1 MPLRLPHRRTEPPA
15 APPFRRAT
23 PPTRQAT
30 RLMKVSLGA
39 GIVLLVL
46 LGIVFIPPGLEYGSV
61 QPPLLGLA
69 ASGTG
74 PFLVTVSQAS
84 RLYGFADYTFEF
96 NATQAGTN
104 ASVNVGGA
112 LAAGG
117 SWDGGNVTFADADG
131 NGLLSVGD
139 AFTIRAQ
146 PGTGWHHQL
155 AVFYLPH
162 AGSTAPCPC
171 AAGLVRWPA

>member
-15 APPFRRAT
+15 APPFRRTT

-30 RLMKVSLGA
+30 RLMRVSLGA
-39 GIVLLVL
+39 GLALLVL
-46 LGIVFIPPGLEYGSV
+46 LGIVFIPRGLEYGSV
-61 QPPLLGLA
+61 QPPLIDLA
-69 ASGTG
+69 ASGSG
-74 PFLVTVSQAS
+74 PFTVGVTGAS
-84 RLYGFADYTFEF
+84 RLYPFADYTFEL

-104 ASVNVGGA
+104 ASASVAGP

-117 SWDGGNVTFADADG
+117 SWDRGNVTFSDADG

-139 AFTIRAQ
+139 AFTVRAQ
-146 PGTGWHHQL
+146 PGDGWHYQV